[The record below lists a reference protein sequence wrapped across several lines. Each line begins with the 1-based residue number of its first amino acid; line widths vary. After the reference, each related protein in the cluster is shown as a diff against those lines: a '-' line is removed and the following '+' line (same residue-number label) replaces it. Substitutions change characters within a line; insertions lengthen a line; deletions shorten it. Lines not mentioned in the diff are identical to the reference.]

1 MSVTTTGK
9 TGSRQAP
16 GRQSAAAWLLVL
28 LVKGYRRLV
37 SPLLPPS
44 CRFYPSCSAYA
55 LEAVQ
60 VHGALRGSWLAVRR
74 LSRCHPFHAGGLD
87 PVPPAKPAKGRAA
100 GSADGAGPEFSEQSA
115 RELARG

>member
-1 MSVTTTGK
+1 VSVTTTDEQ
-9 TGSRQAP
+9 QAP
-16 GRQSAAAWLLVL
+16 DRKSAGVRVLVL
-28 LVKGYRRLV
+28 LVRGYQVLI

-87 PVPPAKPAKGRAA
+87 PVPPARSR
-100 GSADGAGPEFSEQSA
+100 GSASGAGPEFSEVSA
-115 RELARG
+115 RELAGG